1 MDPQPTTEAADPQ
14 PTNAAVSSTG
24 GFLDAELDGL
34 APKETQV
41 VIKGRRLTDKQLSRA
56 LVPVGA
62 DTTVNATQVRRKPLH
77 AARRAQDGRVRSPE
91 DQHV

>member
-1 MDPQPTTEAADPQ
+1 M
-14 PTNAAVSSTG
+14 
-24 GFLDAELDGL
+24 DAELAGL

-62 DTTVNATQVRRKPLH
+62 DTTVNATQVRRKP
-77 AARRAQDGRVRSPE
+77 
-91 DQHV
+91 